1 MKKYFS
7 LLSVLA
13 IGILA
18 TGCSMG
24 DAYNE
29 NANKEASEAAFIKE
43 FGDIASNQTWNTVTQ
58 RTATV
63 NVSLGTGESYT
74 VGIYEND
81 PLFNVSN
88 CGLLAQGT
96 VSDGSSVSLKFD
108 SPAEQT
114 KYYIGL
120 FDSKG
125 RSIAKLDSLNNNVLN
140 TTFGGTGSASKAMT
154 RVSADNNNTS
164 TAYNTYVRTA
174 SDFSIPEFTS
184 SYYDISK
191 MSSSSSSTITVDETE
206 YLAAN
211 NYSESFKYGDG
222 KHYYIPTGATIKAN
236 VGYSK
241 GKDSNCVIYV
251 QGTWEVP
258 SDIAF
263 DNGEQIV
270 VAKGGKIIFDG
281 NATFN
286 SGARFINKGTII
298 TKSGE
303 IKIETYSS
311 TTAEVYNSGT
321 MTLNNGGLSIAGNSE
336 NVYSSGTMTMNY
348 LDARGNCTVTNSGTL
363 TAKTTTKGDL
373 TLAGQTTAASNFKL
387 VNGCHTSIDAMG
399 VVKLIVVDNT
409 RVDCATGIYTGGGQ
423 GDNYVCLG
431 NHAEVNVGDWMDNG
445 GHIYGSTTSGEE
457 SIFKFSGTV
466 SEASYG
472 AFKTK
477 GYVYFDGTFD
487 LSVDAQQAIKTG
499 SYPYNIGVCNE
510 HMQYFTSEATSKI
523 TIPSGDC
530 TGTGYNP
537 NGGGGTIPT
546 TPAVYTIAFEDLG
559 SVGDYDFNDIVLYV
573 YPNTTNNTMD
583 VYMVAAGG
591 TLPVSVQFNGSE
603 IFSKSSTEMINTSSY
618 SASKVVSKTGIALPT
633 GFTFTE
639 NEYKNEFKIIV
650 NGTKSVEGGTTTGEA
665 PQSLV
670 IPGKWAWPK
679 ETVNIGTAY
688 PNFKN
693 WVNDHTV
700 STNWYSNPSSD
711 KIISVK

>member
-29 NANKEASEAAFIKE
+29 NANKEASDAAFVKE

-58 RTATV
+58 RTAIV

-140 TTFGGTGSASKAMT
+140 TTFGGTVSASKAMT

-281 NATFN
+281 DAAFN
-286 SGARFINKGTII
+286 SSARFINQGTII
-298 TKSGE
+298 TNSGD
-303 IKIETYSS
+303 IKIENYSS
-311 TTAEVYNSGT
+311 TTAEIYNSGT
-321 MTLNNGGLSIAGNSE
+321 MTLNDGGLSIAGNSE

-348 LDARGNCTVTNSGTL
+348 LNARGNCTVTNYGTL

-373 TLAGQTTAASNFKL
+373 TLAGQNTAASNFKL

-399 VVKLIVVDNT
+399 VVRLIVIDNT
-409 RVDCATGIYTGGGQ
+409 RVDCSTGIYTGGGQ
-423 GDNYVCLG
+423 DDNYVCLG
-431 NHAEVNVGDWMDNG
+431 NHAEVNAGDWMDNG
-445 GHIYGSTTSGEE
+445 GHIYGSKTSGEE
-457 SIFKFSGTV
+457 SLFKFSGTV
-466 SEASYG
+466 SESNCG
-472 AFKTK
+472 AFITK
-477 GYVYFDGTFD
+477 GYVYFDGTFSTD
-487 LSVDAQQAIKTG
+487 YHVNAIKTG
-499 SYPYNIGVCNE
+499 DGSIYSKGSCTYHI
-510 HMQYFTSEATSKI
+510 QYFSTETSSLI
-523 TIPSGDC
+523 IIPSGDC
-530 TGTGYNP
+530 TGTGYNAK
-537 NGGGGTIPT
+537 GGGGDIPT
-546 TPAVYTIAFEDLG
+546 TAPACTFAFEDLG
-559 SVGDYDFNDIVLYV
+559 SIGDFDFNDIVLYV
-573 YPNTTNNTMD
+573 YPNTTTKKMD
-583 VYMVAAGG
+583 VELVAAGG
-591 TLPVSVQFNGSE
+591 VLPVTVKFNGTTL
-603 IFSKSSTEMINTSSY
+603 FSKTDGQMRNTSSKGSVIATY
-618 SASKVVSKTGIALPT
+618 NDLPFPDDNFTLSSNTYTSMFTIDVKGASSTYTISPNVTAGST
-633 GFTFTE
+633 
-639 NEYKNEFKIIV
+639 
-650 NGTKSVEGGTTTGEA
+650 
-665 PQSLV
+665 PQALV
-670 IPGKWAWPK
+670 IAGAWAWPK
-679 ETVNIGTAY
+679 ETVNIGKAY
-688 PNFKN
+688 TTFSD
-693 WVNDHTV
+693 WVANPTV
-700 STNWYSNPSSD
+700 TWVTSKVSGQ
-711 KIISVK
+711 VVE